1 MNGPQSSE
9 SCHFRGK
16 TGGLSVVQQRDK
28 NTVRQM
34 YSGGWGG
41 RNFIKP
47 LLKLF
52 LGHYCNRN
60 VIRTGINQVWSCWV
74 IATKIFVIV
83 RTALWGNRD
92 VFFFLR
98 LIITYDEYPP
108 LLKENWGKVTVDPLG
123 RCHPLQR
130 RLQFKIKKI
139 KIKTRALTKI
149 ILK

>member
-1 MNGPQSSE
+1 MLFRSNE

-41 RNFIKP
+41 CNFIKP

-60 VIRTGINQVWSCWV
+60 VIITGINQVRSFWV
-74 IATKIFVIV
+74 IATKIFLSSLEQICEEIK
-83 RTALWGNRD
+83 RCI
-92 VFFFLR
+92 FLP
-98 LIITYDEYPP
+98 LIITRMMSIPP
-108 LLKENWGKVTVDPLG
+108 LTERELRESNCGPLRKVSPTA
-123 RCHPLQR
+123 
-130 RLQFKIKKI
+130 
-139 KIKTRALTKI
+139 KTASI
-149 ILK
+149 